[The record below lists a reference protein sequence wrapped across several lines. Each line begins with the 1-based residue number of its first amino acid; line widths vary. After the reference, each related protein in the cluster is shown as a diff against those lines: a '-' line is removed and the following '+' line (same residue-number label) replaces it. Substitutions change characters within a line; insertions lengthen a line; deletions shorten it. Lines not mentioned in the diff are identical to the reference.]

1 MKYTL
6 IIDEEK
12 DEELVLRVKER
23 SEIVDKIEQLLKE
36 SESTL
41 LAYRAEDVMCIQPND
56 ADCFFTDGGRVYLY
70 LGKEK
75 YLTKVR
81 LCQIEQMLG
90 ADFIKINQGCIINVR
105 RVKKFK
111 STIGGSLA
119 VVLKNGFTDCVAR
132 RELKNVKRRFGL

>member
-23 SEIVDKIEQLLKE
+23 SEIVDEIEQLLKE
-36 SESTL
+36 RESMILGYRGEETL
-41 LAYRAEDVMCIQPND
+41 RIQPND

-81 LCQIEQMLG
+81 LCQIEELLG
-90 ADFIKINQGCIINVR
+90 ANFIKINQGCIINVKR
-105 RVKKFK
+105 TEKFK

-119 VVLKNGFTDCVAR
+119 VILKNGFTDCVAR